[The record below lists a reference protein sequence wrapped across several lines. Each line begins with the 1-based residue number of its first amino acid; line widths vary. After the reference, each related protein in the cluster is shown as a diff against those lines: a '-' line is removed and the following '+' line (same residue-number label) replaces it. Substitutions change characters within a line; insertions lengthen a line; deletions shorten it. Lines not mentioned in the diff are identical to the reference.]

1 MPCRLV
7 AVLLWSIVAF
17 VIAST
22 PAALAAPRP
31 LQIERCID
39 CGARTTPAAAAR
51 GRYVPEDLKA
61 PRGVRDGVTWYRLR
75 WTAPARWLIV
85 DDGVDRGTL
94 FTAAGA
100 QTAGMTVASAH
111 RTVHSTLFRVDRV
124 RPGARVMLRV
134 SGAMPMRFAALAD
147 APDGLPLPIA
157 LFFGLM
163 GAAALAACALAITT
177 RERAIGAYAVW
188 LAAMLLF
195 ESVRYDVAPIVFL
208 PFAPLSQTVTFY
220 GTLSLALAAL
230 LRFARVLLRTPAT
243 LPRIDLAL
251 QWTMGALPLFATV
264 AWLGIRAGR
273 LPVDALD
280 RAWEASFFT
289 VAAAIGTAIVL
300 RLRAGSRVA
309 LLFACSFG
317 VLFVFATVYVVA
329 GVPWSSVSWVAD
341 YGGELGTVAEAA
353 VLSFA
358 IAARIAEG
366 RRLERAVATIGDVLL
381 QVGRDG
387 RLVFVSANGHALFD
401 ARAVQKASFAT
412 LLDEADAPAARRL
425 ARLAVRGRRA
435 VGEVRVRT
443 RDGVLWCEAA
453 VRAVSRDGR
462 TDAFQISLRD
472 ISERKAFEAQLA
484 RAGALRVLEPRG
496 MRVDVFAGQATVDD
510 VDAELGAREFEL
522 LAFLALRA
530 DAVTRDAVV
539 DAIWPDAEGEAGRNA
554 LRVTVTRVRGRLRA
568 RDAIVHQRGMYRLGT
583 GIAVDVR
590 EAQKALASDDAALI
604 EASAAHVLRSLP
616 AALLGR
622 EWFAP
627 YATLLESLR
636 SRVVVRACDVF
647 LAAGRAND
655 AAALAS
661 LLVTIDP
668 LDEDGY
674 LAQARALTAA
684 GDAAGARRVA
694 RACER
699 VLRDELATA
708 PSAALSAFSGTPQ

>member
-7 AVLLWSIVAF
+7 AVLLWSVVAF

-22 PAALAAPRP
+22 PAALAAPEP
-31 LQIERCID
+31 LRIERCTN
-39 CGARTTPAAAAR
+39 CTARTTPAAAVL
-51 GRYVPEDLKA
+51 GRYVRDDLKA
-61 PRGVRDGVTWYRLR
+61 PRDMRDGVIWYRVR
-75 WTAPARWLIV
+75 WTAPARWLLV

-94 FTAAGA
+94 FTPAGA

-111 RTVHSTLFRVDRV
+111 RTVHSTLFRLDGV
-124 RPGARVMLRV
+124 RPGTPVLLRV
-134 SGAMPMRFAALAD
+134 SGAMPMRFAATAD

-163 GAAALAACALAITT
+163 GAAALAACALAIAT
-177 RERAIGAYAVW
+177 REPAIRAYAGW
-188 LAAMLLF
+188 LVAMLLF
-195 ESVRYDVAPIVFL
+195 ESVRYDIAPIVFL
-208 PFAPLSQTVTFY
+208 PFAPLSETLTFY
-220 GTLSLALAAL
+220 GTLALALAAL

-243 LPRIDLAL
+243 LPRVDLAL
-251 QWTMGALPLFATV
+251 RWAMAALPVFAAVT
-264 AWLGIRAGR
+264 WLGIRAGR
-273 LPVDALD
+273 LPIDALD

-289 VAAAIGTAIVL
+289 VAAAIGTAIAL

-317 VLFVFATVYVVA
+317 VLFVFAAVYVVA

-387 RLVFVSANGHALFD
+387 RLIFVSANGPALFGTG
-401 ARAVQKASFAT
+401 AVQKAAVAS
-412 LLDEADAPAARRL
+412 LLDDADAPAARRL
-425 ARLAVRGRRA
+425 AHLAVRGRRA
-435 VGEVRVRT
+435 VGELRVRT
-443 RDGVLWCEAA
+443 RDGMLWCEAA

-462 TDAFQISLRD
+462 TEAFQVSLRD
-472 ISERKAFEAQLA
+472 ISERKAVEAQLA
-484 RAGALRVLEPRG
+484 RASALRVLEPRG
-496 MRVDVFAGQATVDD
+496 IRVGVFAGRATVDD
-510 VDAELGAREFEL
+510 VDAELGARELEL

-530 DAVTRDAVV
+530 DAVTRDAVI

-568 RDAIVHQRGMYRLGT
+568 RDAIVHQRGMYRLGA

-590 EAQKALASDDAALI
+590 EAQNALASDDAALI
-604 EASAAHVLRSLP
+604 EASADHVLRSLP
-616 AALLGR
+616 AALLAR

-627 YATLLESLR
+627 YATLLEALR
-636 SRVVVRACDVF
+636 SRVAVRACDLLV
-647 LAAGRAND
+647 AAGRAND

-708 PSAALSAFSGTPQ
+708 PSAAIAAFSAMPQ

>member
-61 PRGVRDGVTWYRLR
+61 PRDVRDGVTWYRLR

-484 RAGALRVLEPRG
+484 RAGALRVLEPRR

-684 GDAAGARRVA
+684 GDAAGARHVA